1 MFCTMKLELF
11 VLPEVMWRDFVDA
24 FVMDKADFAVAHPDW
39 VRLMD
44 EQCPTGFDGWY
55 EAAFLW
61 EKMSPDIPT
70 VDFERALALLRGQA
84 GKVLFLS
91 EAETSGHD
99 GALVLHGRKVYDFV
113 AIADPRELADR
124 LEYEWHHEGR
134 LFFEGKLILPRDV
147 YVFDTTLEWV
157 IVFTHEW
164 EEDADGAVQM
174 RICKAFG
181 L

>member
-1 MFCTMKLELF
+1 MKLELF
-11 VLPEVMWRDFVDA
+11 VLPEVMRRDFVDA

-61 EKMSPDIPT
+61 EKMSPDIPA
-70 VDFERALALLRGQA
+70 VDFDRALTLLRGRA
-84 GKVLFLS
+84 GKVLVLS
-91 EAETSGHD
+91 ESEMSGHD
-99 GALVLHGRKVYDFV
+99 GGLVLYGRKVYDFV

-124 LEYEWHHEGR
+124 LEYEWNNEDR
-134 LFFEGKLILPRDV
+134 LYFEGKLTLPSDV

-164 EEDADGAVQM
+164 YADTDGGVEP
-174 RICKAFG
+174 RVCKAFG

>member
-1 MFCTMKLELF
+1 MKLELF
-11 VLPEVMWRDFVDA
+11 VLPEVMRRDFVDA

-44 EQCPTGFDGWY
+44 EQFPTGFDGWY
-55 EAAFLW
+55 EKAFLW
-61 EKMSPDIPT
+61 EKMSPDIT
-70 VDFERALALLRGQA
+70 AVDFDRALTLLRGLE

-91 EAETSGHD
+91 ESETSDHD
-99 GALVLHGRKVYDFV
+99 GGLVLHGRKVYDFG

-124 LEYEWHHEGR
+124 LEYEWNNEGR
-134 LFFEGKLILPRDV
+134 LYFEGKLTLPWDV

-164 EEDADGAVQM
+164 YADADGGAEA
-174 RICKAFG
+174 RICKVFG
-181 L
+181 LG